1 MDTAVLEIFVEAV
14 RRGSFAA
21 VARDRGV
28 DPSSISRAIA
38 TLESDLGVR
47 LLQRSTRRLAPTE
60 AGMIYFERVE
70 SIVDE
75 LARARSLAA
84 DAGERPTGRLRV
96 AAPVSFAQLN
106 IVDLLPEFAAAYPE
120 LSLDLLLTDAT
131 VDLVTERVDVALR
144 MGPLAD
150 SSLVA
155 HRLAPLVM
163 RACASPAYLAR
174 RGRPAGPAEL
184 AGHDC
189 LVLAMPGFGSRWRF
203 RAMDGSVEEVS
214 VTARVTTSNG
224 VALKRF
230 ALAGMGVSLQSRW
243 TGGRELRTGELV
255 DLFPDFEA
263 TASSFDNAMWVIYPS
278 RAYLPLKVRAFV
290 DFLKDKFRNGPP
302 WDTESTP

>member
-84 DAGERPTGRLRV
+84 DAGERPTGRLRI

-203 RAMDGSVEEVS
+203 RATDGSVEEVS
-214 VTARVTTSNG
+214 VAARVTTSNG

-302 WDTESTP
+302 WDTESAT